1 MSADPAYAAMMKKL
15 RYDFLASQ
23 LGRRPPNKTEAER
36 KEEAEMNIEFWR
48 RKIQREQQ
56 LQQQQQQQAAAQQ
69 QAQQQQQTAP
79 QQQAQQQQQTAPQQ
93 QQQTAPQQQQ
103 TAPQQQQGYGG
114 LFSSSFSGGRG
125 RKHKS
130 PRRKNKTHKSIKSRR
145 LYKSRKRHR

>member
-79 QQQAQQQQQTAPQQ
+79 QQQ
-93 QQQTAPQQQQ
+93 
-103 TAPQQQQGYGG
+103 QGYGG